1 MYRFAKCLGLVAA
14 IFTFGGVQTATAAD
28 EQTLEASSAWVSQG
42 RYFKT
47 GENEALFIG
56 ALAGTLYVKSAKGRL
71 DMVNLLCPG
80 NFVIDLES
88 GAQEGEGK
96 CIITDNDG
104 ENVFADWT
112 CSGTS
117 FLGCEGKFTLT
128 AGTGKFQGIT
138 GGSPLKART
147 AFSEIAVN
155 LNSGA
160 VIKSSAG
167 LLTLPELTYK
177 LP

>member
-1 MYRFAKCLGLVAA
+1 MYRFVKNLGLVVAILIVGNAQATVAA
-14 IFTFGGVQTATAAD
+14 
-28 EQTLEASSAWVSQG
+28 EEKTLEASSAWIGQG

-56 ALAGTLYVKSAKGRL
+56 VLAGTLYVKSAEGEL
-71 DMVNLLCPG
+71 DAVDLLCPG
-80 NFVIDLES
+80 DFQIDLEN

-104 ENVFADWT
+104 DNVFANWT
-112 CSGTS
+112 CNGES
-117 FLGCEGKFTLT
+117 FLGCEGDFTLT

-147 AFSEIAVN
+147 GFAAITVN
-155 LNSGA
+155 LESGA
-160 VIKSSAG
+160 VFESSAG
-167 LLTLPELTYK
+167 LLSLPELNYK

>member
-1 MYRFAKCLGLVAA
+1 MYRFVKSLALVAA
-14 IFTFGGVQTATAAD
+14 IFTIGGVQTAMAAE
-28 EQTLEASSAWVSQG
+28 EQTLEATSAWISQG

-56 ALAGTLYVKSAKGRL
+56 VLAGTLYVKSREGRL
-71 DMVNLLCPG
+71 DAVELLCPG
-80 NFVIDLES
+80 NFEIDLES

-96 CIITDNDG
+96 CIITNNDG
-104 ENVFADWT
+104 DNVFANWT
-112 CSGTS
+112 CNGVN
-117 FLGCEGKFTLT
+117 FLGCEGDFTLT

-147 AFSEIAVN
+147 AFTEIAVN
-155 LNSGA
+155 LKSGA
-160 VIKSSAG
+160 VIEASVG
-167 LLTLPELTYK
+167 LLSLPELTYK

>member
-1 MYRFAKCLGLVAA
+1 MYRFVKSLGLVAA
-14 IFTFGGVQTATAAD
+14 ILTVGGVQMAMATE
-28 EQTLEASSAWVSQG
+28 EQTLEATSAWIGQG
-42 RYFKT
+42 RYFQT

-56 ALAGTLYVKSAKGRL
+56 VFAGKLYVKSAEGRL
-71 DMVNLLCPG
+71 DTVELLCPG
-80 NFVIDLES
+80 DFEIDLES

-104 ENVFADWT
+104 DNVFANWT
-112 CSGTS
+112 CNGAN
-117 FLGCEGKFTLT
+117 FLGCEGDFTLT

-147 AFSEIAVN
+147 DFAAIAVN
-155 LNSGA
+155 LKSGA
-160 VIKSSAG
+160 VFESSAG
-167 LLTLPELTYK
+167 LMSLPELTYQ